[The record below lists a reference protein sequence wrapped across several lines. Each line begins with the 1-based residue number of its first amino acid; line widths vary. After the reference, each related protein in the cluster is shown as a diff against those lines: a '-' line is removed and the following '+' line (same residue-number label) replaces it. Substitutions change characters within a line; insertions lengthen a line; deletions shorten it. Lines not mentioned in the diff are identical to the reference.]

1 MRIAIV
7 EDERSYQEQMIKY
20 LTDFEQEY
28 DTVIRPQV
36 FSDGDEIVEAYENGN
51 NQWSIIFL
59 DIKMKNKNGIETAR
73 EIRKRDNDVVII
85 FITSLMQYAIKG
97 YEVDA
102 LDFVLKPI
110 SYGQFA
116 LKMKKALNSVKK
128 RESRFL
134 VLFKGQR
141 MDKVSTDDIRYI
153 EVQNHYL
160 HIVTKAHTYK
170 MRGTMQEIEKELSNL
185 PFARCSNAYLVNLKH
200 VKQVTKDTVYLAD
213 TELSI
218 TRTKKAGFLQ
228 QFSDYLGG
236 DYR

>member
-7 EDERSYQEQMIKY
+7 EDERSFQEQMIQY

-28 DTVIRPQV
+28 DTVIQPQI
-36 FSDGDEIVEAYENGN
+36 FSDGSEIIEAYENGD

-59 DIKMKNKNGIETAR
+59 DIKMKNKNGMEAAQA
-73 EIRKRDNDVVII
+73 IRRKDNDVVII
-85 FITSLMQYAIKG
+85 FITSIMQYAIKG

-110 SYGQFA
+110 SYEQFV

-134 VLFKGQR
+134 VLFKGQS

-160 HIVTKAHTYK
+160 YIVTKAQTYK
-170 MRGTMQEIEKELSNL
+170 MRGTIQEMEKKLSNL
-185 PFARCSNAYLVNLKH
+185 PFARCSSAYLVNLKY

-213 TELSI
+213 TNLPI
-218 TRTKKAGFLQ
+218 TRLKKAGFLQ

-236 DYR
+236 DYQ

>member
-7 EDERSYQEQMIKY
+7 EDERPCQEQMIKY
-20 LTDFEQEY
+20 LTDFAQEY

-36 FSDGDEIVEAYENGN
+36 FSDGDEIIEAYENGD

-73 EIRKRDNDVVII
+73 EIRKKDNDVVII

-110 SYGQFA
+110 SYGQFV

-141 MDKVSTDDIRYI
+141 MDKVFTDDIRYI

-160 HIVTKAHTYK
+160 YIATKSHTYK
-170 MRGTMQEIEKELSNL
+170 MRGTMQEIEKELSDL
-185 PFARCSNAYLVNLKH
+185 PFARCSNSYLVNLRH
-200 VKQVTKDTVYLAD
+200 VKQVKKDTVYLAD

-218 TRTKKAGFLQ
+218 TRTKKADFLQ